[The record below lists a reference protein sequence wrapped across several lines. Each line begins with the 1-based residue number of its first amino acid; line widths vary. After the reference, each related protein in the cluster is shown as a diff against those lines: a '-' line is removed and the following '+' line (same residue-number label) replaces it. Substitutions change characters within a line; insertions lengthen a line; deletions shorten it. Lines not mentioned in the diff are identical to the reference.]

1 MKVTVFA
8 KKRKTQEGRA
18 FTNYVAKLAKK
29 DGTELTTGVKF
40 RDECGAPKA
49 ESCPM
54 ISEIPKEKANLS
66 PRTYTDPETGEEK
79 TSYDLWV
86 SEWKE
91 SPEKYVDHSLDEFV

>member
-8 KKRKTQEGRA
+8 KKRKTEEGRA
-18 FTNYVAKLAKK
+18 FTSYVAKLEKK
-29 DGTELTTGVKF
+29 DGTELSVGVKF
-40 RDECGAPKA
+40 REECGAPKA

-54 ISEIPKEKANLS
+54 IIEIPKEKANLS
-66 PRTYTDPETGEEK
+66 PRSYTDPKTGEVK

-91 SPEKYVDHSLDEFV
+91 SAEKYVDHSLDEFV

>member
-8 KKRKTQEGRA
+8 KKRKTEEGRA
-18 FTNYVAKLAKK
+18 FTSYVAKLEKK
-29 DGTELTTGVKF
+29 DGSELSAGVKF
-40 RDECGAPKA
+40 REECGAPKA

-54 ISEIPKEKANLS
+54 IIEIPKEKANLS
-66 PRTYTDPETGEEK
+66 PRNYTDPKTGEEK

-91 SPEKYVDHSLDEFV
+91 SAEKYVDHSLDEFV